1 MAEGDGVG
9 ELPQNII
16 GDQRLPL
23 RVVRDK
29 RMDMSLQEIGG
40 DCHRSLLAHLRVA
53 VRSKDRSCRTPRSS
67 CRAGCVDIEPRNAVM
82 PARSTASVRS
92 AMSPPNPR
100 PTPSFSQGAVPR
112 FSRRRVASCRRTTD
126 FKTAQPLLVLLLPL
140 PLDVELLLLAP
151 ELRCTLPFELVP
163 GDRELVLDGDLV
175 LHKHP
180 HGGEGQI
187 SGFQFHVLEFRLLL
201 VR

>member
-92 AMSPPNPR
+92 AMSPPNR
-100 PTPSFSQGAVPR
+100 LPTPSFSQGAVPSAPQGAESPPVAQR
-112 FSRRRVASCRRTTD
+112 PTSRPPNRY
-126 FKTAQPLLVLLLPL
+126 
-140 PLDVELLLLAP
+140 
-151 ELRCTLPFELVP
+151 LPFFSLFP
-163 GDRELVLDGDLV
+163 
-175 LHKHP
+175 
-180 HGGEGQI
+180 
-187 SGFQFHVLEFRLLL
+187 
-201 VR
+201 